1 MDQSL
6 ANAARKKKVIGSIK
20 NNAVFN
26 FKFSGGILGSAS
38 IFMDNLTSWV
48 QQLVFSDVNEL
59 PINND
64 DDMHI

>member
-38 IFMDNLTSWV
+38 IFMDTWV